1 MPRAPSVWRALFRD
15 LLLAAMLLTVLSAR
29 AHAQLGALANTASGT
44 QVSRNQPV
52 MFSSDSVEYDRD
64 NSLVIADG
72 HVEAWQGN
80 TVLRADKVTFDRN
93 TGIAAA
99 RGHVVLLEPDGQV
112 LFADYAELTQDMK
125 DGVLRNMRAI
135 LAQNGRLAANGARR
149 VGGEINEMSKVV
161 YSTCNLC
168 AKDPTKPP
176 LWQIRALSAVQ
187 DLEHKKIEYE
197 DAVME
202 MYGFPVG
209 YMPYFWTADP
219 SVKRASGLLI
229 PSAGYSSHI
238 GAFFAQPY
246 YWVIDDQSDAT
257 FTPMITSMAGPQLDV
272 EYRRRFNDGEM
283 VLNGSA
289 GYYSGS
295 PQATIYAN
303 GAFNI
308 NDTWRWG
315 FDIAR
320 GSNANYITYFHINS
334 VLNGGS
340 EPNLLSSQ
348 IYAEGFGEGAYARI
362 DTHFYQALN
371 DSINSSSLP
380 FVLPRFEY
388 SYFGQPDDWGGRL
401 SVDVGA
407 FNITRTEGTDT
418 RRVNLT
424 MNWERPFVGELGDLW
439 KFVLHTDAIGYDA
452 NAFNQT
458 PNFGSQPNINDARAL
473 PQAALYFR
481 WPFMRD
487 SGDWGTQLIE
497 PIAEIVVAP
506 QVGDSQN
513 NKYPNED
520 SLDLEFTDANLFGFN
535 RWTGVDRLDGGV
547 RANVALHGTWY
558 LGGTTFDSL
567 IGQSYRTNTTNVF
580 PEYTGLHDQ
589 VSDVVARVSFT
600 PTSWLNLTYRTRLS
614 HQDLATR
621 FADAL
626 ATVGVP
632 KFSVNAG
639 YIYTNTDNFD
649 LFNSPPPPAPGS
661 TFFMPRNEI
670 TLGASS
676 NWGNYRFSAWA
687 RRDLQSSQMVS
698 AGADAVYENECF
710 IVDFAFFRRYTS
722 FNGDNGSTTALITLT
737 FKTVG
742 QFGFRAL

>member
-1 MPRAPSVWRALFRD
+1 M
-15 LLLAAMLLTVLSAR
+15 
-29 AHAQLGALANTASGT
+29 
-44 QVSRNQPV
+44 
-52 MFSSDSVEYDRD
+52 
-64 NSLVIADG
+64 IADG
-72 HVEAWQGN
+72 HVEAWQNG

-93 TGIAAA
+93 TGVVAAK
-99 RGHVVLLEPDGQV
+99 GHVVLLQPDGQV
-112 LFADYAELTQDMK
+112 LFADYAELTQDMQN
-125 DGVLRNMRAI
+125 GVFRDMRAI

-149 VGGEINEMSKVV
+149 TAGEINEMSRVV

-202 MYGFPVG
+202 MYGFPIA

-229 PSAGYSSHI
+229 PSMGYSSHI

-246 YWVIDDQSDAT
+246 YLVIDDQSDAT
-257 FTPMITSMAGPQLDV
+257 FTPMITSEAGPQIDV
-272 EYRRRFNDGEM
+272 EYRRRFNNGELL
-283 VLNGSA
+283 LNASA
-289 GYYSGS
+289 GYFEGS
-295 PQATIYAN
+295 PQGTIY
-303 GAFNI
+303 GKGQFNI
-308 NDTWRWG
+308 DDTWRWG
-315 FDIAR
+315 FNVAR
-320 GSNANYITYFHINS
+320 GSNANYISDFHLNNVTGNEPD
-334 VLNGGS
+334 VLT
-340 EPNLLSSQ
+340 SQ
-348 IYAEGFGEGAYARI
+348 IYGEGFGEGAYSRV
-362 DTHFYQALN
+362 DVRFYQALD
-371 DSINSSSLP
+371 DSVVSSDLP
-380 FVLPRFEY
+380 VVLPRYEY
-388 SYFGQPDDWGGRL
+388 SYFGQPDDLGGRL
-401 SVDVGA
+401 SVDAGA
-407 FNITRTEGTDT
+407 FNVIRTVGTDT

-424 MNWERPFVGELGDLW
+424 MNWERPFVGDLGDQW

-452 NAFNQT
+452 NSFNEQ
-458 PNFGSQPNINDARAL
+458 PNFGTHPNVDDARAL
-473 PQAALYFR
+473 PQAALFFR

-535 RWTGVDRLDGGV
+535 RFTGVDRLDGGV
-547 RANVALHGTWY
+547 RANVALHGAWY
-558 LGGTTFDSL
+558 LGGTTFDGL

-580 PEYTGLHDQ
+580 PEYTGLHDE
-589 VSDVVARVSFT
+589 VSDVVARASFA

-614 HQDLATR
+614 HYNLATNM
-621 FADAL
+621 ADAV

-632 KFSVNAG
+632 KFSMNGG
-639 YIYTNTDNFD
+639 YIYTANDTYTLFD
-649 LFNSPPPPAPGS
+649 APPPPAPGS
-661 TFFMPRNEI
+661 TFFIPRNEI

-676 NWGNYRFSAWA
+676 TWGAYRFSTWV
-687 RRDLQSSQMVS
+687 RRDLQSSQMVGV
-698 AGADAVYENECF
+698 GANAVYEDECF
-710 IVDFAFFRRYTS
+710 IAAFSFFRRYTS

-737 FKTVG
+737 FKTIG